1 MTPVICKQPDERV
14 IYQATKHVFVGKY
27 AKLRDRGCVRM
38 SINNNLRKGS
48 LVQKVVTQ
56 HGFDA
61 VAQTVLKLLSD
72 KVYESDMIVR
82 QRFPDLYEPPS
93 VQTAARKQ
101 GEAEATRAEHVAV
114 EVVEQTN
121 SVNGQDMRHTEEDIT
136 TVNGM
141 SHPFRV
147 INSNQGWPDTRDGS
161 ACDIA
166 GISLSFPVYLPFPT
180 EHLLMEKLQKVLEA
194 ACYEYGV
201 RELSTI
207 MQERHWDC
215 PEAVELSQWAELLGN
230 KGKLKRQDSDRSLKE
245 LLHSIAQIRH
255 TAVHRL
261 RTSSVGLQRFLAD
274 AEDLTRALGDNL
286 YIQAI
291 AKLNLETQSTLT
303 ELAQNKQS
311 IQLRLEEAQEEIAKQ
326 RAELDQKEQDNLR
339 RMEREDMRYCA
350 QAGERLG
357 KALHLVGKFAVMSES
372 EDQAIGGMDS
382 DDACPVSDTDSNL
395 DHAEHFEDCSES

>member
-1 MTPVICKQPDERV
+1 MV
-14 IYQATKHVFVGKY
+14 
-27 AKLRDRGCVRM
+27 
-38 SINNNLRKGS
+38 
-48 LVQKVVTQ
+48 
-56 HGFDA
+56 
-61 VAQTVLKLLSD
+61 
-72 KVYESDMIVR
+72 VR

-93 VQTAARKQ
+93 VQTATKKQ

-136 TVNGM
+136 TVN
-141 SHPFRV
+141 
-147 INSNQGWPDTRDGS
+147 
-161 ACDIA
+161 
-166 GISLSFPVYLPFPT
+166 VYLPFPT

-201 RELSTI
+201 RELSSI
-207 MQERHWDC
+207 LQERHWDC

-230 KGKLKRQDSDRSLKE
+230 KGNLKRQDSDRSLKE

-372 EDQAIGGMDS
+372 EDQAIGGMDN
-382 DDACPVSDTDSNL
+382 DDACLVSDTDSNL